1 MKHLLAA
8 SSLCVA
14 FLGSAAAPFD
24 GQNPIEEDLGKAKAR
39 YQASVDEQRQALLAA
54 LEALV
59 PKPAEGEEEPDP
71 TAVALARRVQAD
83 RTAFVERG
91 VLPAT
96 AADAARKFEKETA
109 SALKGL
115 WKALERAEEDLHEAA
130 LHERAQEVKAERE
143 GLRVRYERC
152 SWNDIRIGANVEASD
167 GWRWDGA
174 SLVFDSD
181 GEGRLHLTAPPWS
194 FGGGYRIELVLQ
206 RTSGSGGFQ
215 LIFPRADLD
224 SRGLGLFNLGGLGG
238 RVCFL
243 EQVAGTSSEEN
254 PTRHVGD
261 VLSASKTSKLVLE
274 STAAGITVKL
284 DGKTI
289 LSFNDFEQLT
299 LPKGVLSRFKSDRK
313 SIYLAVPAGT
323 TARLESAFSMSIAPE
338 AAVAKP
344 NKPDAPAKPAK
355 PAPEDRLP
363 VGRRFKGKWN
373 SGPVEVPVVV
383 VQRDREGETAALDVT
398 GGKGGV
404 FRFTLDTKLHGA
416 TFEVTGIRQI
426 TASKD
431 HRFGLVLF
439 ESGKG
444 YVTSKGKLRMSW
456 KARFNVDGVKHE
468 WNGVIEAELK

>member
-1 MKHLLAA
+1 MKHLLAV

-24 GQNPIEEDLGKAKAR
+24 GQNTIEEDLGKANAR

-363 VGRRFKGKWN
+363 VGRRFKGSWN
-373 SGPVEVPVVV
+373 GGTAEVPVVV
-383 VQRDREGETAALDVT
+383 VQRDREGQTAAVDVT
-398 GGKGGV
+398 GSLGGV
-404 FRFTLDTKLHGA
+404 FRFTLKTNSDGS
-416 TFEVTGIRQI
+416 TFQITGSRQI
-426 TASKD
+426 QESKD
-431 HRFGLVLF
+431 HRFGRIEF
-439 ESGKG
+439 QNGKG
-444 YVTSKGKLRMSW
+444 QVTAKGKFRMSW
-456 KARFNVDGVKHE
+456 NARNSGRE
-468 WNGVIEAELK
+468 WNGTIEAERK